1 MRNGKSNKWSIMMSA
16 LGIVSIAS
24 GVALAQVGAPPNFNT
39 DNPSPFP
46 YVHTG
51 VNGSG
56 TQLTGAQLI
65 TVQGTM
71 GSGNF
76 FQQEFVTVNPGGA
89 GAGPAIHTMLEGA
102 SIGKSFVQESF
113 VMLNGQRPPTVQN
126 NTPSPI
132 LSSPP
137 DHTSISF
144 RQSVKDNGFSTTA
157 SLDPLQDIHIHQ
169 QNASPDPVNG
179 QSGGLSFSNVSI
191 LPNRTGPNGEQH
203 ATDPSCGT
211 GAGAPVFCTT
221 IDQQVRVLQGA
232 TVIFTQDMDFTTG
245 GLPTIVQ
252 GP

>member
-1 MRNGKSNKWSIMMSA
+1 MRNGKRNKWSIMMSA

-24 GVALAQVGAPPNFNT
+24 GVALAQVGAPTFT

-51 VNGSG
+51 VGGSG
-56 TQLTGAQLI
+56 TQLTGGQLI
-65 TVQGTM
+65 TFQGTM

-76 FQQEFVTVNPGGA
+76 FQQTFVNVDPDGPGGA
-89 GAGPAIHTMLEGA
+89 AASPAIHTMLEGA
-102 SIGKSFVQESF
+102 SAGKSFVQESF
-113 VMLNGQRPPTVQN
+113 VMLSGQRPPTVQN

-132 LSSPP
+132 VAPP
-137 DHTSISF
+137 GHTQISF
-144 RQSVKDNGFSTTA
+144 RQSVKDNGFSSTA
-157 SLDPLQDIHIHQ
+157 SLDPGQDIHIHQ

-179 QSGGLSFSNVSI
+179 QSGGLTFSNVDI
-191 LPNRTGPNGEQH
+191 LPNRTGPNGPQH

-211 GAGAPVFCTT
+211 TATFCTT
-221 IDQQVRVLQGA
+221 IGQQVRVLEGA
-232 TVIFTQDMDFTTG
+232 TVIFTQDLDFTTG

>member
-1 MRNGKSNKWSIMMSA
+1 MRNGKRNKWSIMMSA

-24 GVALAQVGAPPNFNT
+24 GVALAQVGAPTFT

-46 YVHTG
+46 FVHTG
-51 VNGSG
+51 VGGSG
-56 TQLTGAQLI
+56 TQLTGGQLI
-65 TVQGTM
+65 TFQGTM

-76 FQQEFVTVNPGGA
+76 FQQEFVNVDPDGT
-89 GAGPAIHTMLEGA
+89 GPAAPAPTIHTMLEAA
-102 SIGKSFVQESF
+102 STGKSFVQESF
-113 VMLNGQRPPTVQN
+113 VLLSGQRPPTVQN

-132 LSSPP
+132 VPP
-137 DHTSISF
+137 PSHTNISF

-157 SLDPLQDIHIHQ
+157 SLDPGQDIHIRQ

-179 QSGGLSFSNVSI
+179 QSGGLAFSNVDI
-191 LPNRTGPNGEQH
+191 LPNRTGPNGPQE
-203 ATDPSCGT
+203 AADPSCGT
-211 GAGAPVFCTT
+211 TAVFCTT
-221 IDQQVRVLQGA
+221 VDQQVRVVDGT